1 MTINPDFN
9 PGEITNDPIV
19 NKVVDIV
26 MKRHMQGMEKFG
38 KTMDSNERPLDQWI
52 DETIEEEEIPEDVSE
67 ALLYHIDRNAGVDKN
82 IFRPGSSE
90 FFNLFRE
97 VRALSKAGD
106 YTLSSAEYELIRD
119 TDIGRFAMY
128 EGQIVPLD
136 YPMLYEDQIQE
147 AEYKGRKVLIRC
159 K

>member
-52 DETIEEEEIPEDVSE
+52 DETIEELLDAVHYLVKAKSIP
-67 ALLYHIDRNAGVDKN
+67 DK
-82 IFRPGSSE
+82 FKVKEKELQGLVE
-90 FFNLFRE
+90 KFRE
-97 VRALSKAGD
+97 GTFVDDKGSE
-106 YTLSSAEYELIRD
+106 T
-119 TDIGRFAMY
+119 
-128 EGQIVPLD
+128 
-136 YPMLYEDQIQE
+136 QE
-147 AEYKGRKVLIRC
+147 
-159 K
+159 

>member
-52 DETIEEEEIPEDVSE
+52 DETIEE
-67 ALLYHIDRNAGVDKN
+67 LLDAVHYLVKAKSITDKFKVKEKELQVLVDK
-82 IFRPGSSE
+82 FKEGTFVDDKGSE
-90 FFNLFRE
+90 
-97 VRALSKAGD
+97 
-106 YTLSSAEYELIRD
+106 T
-119 TDIGRFAMY
+119 
-128 EGQIVPLD
+128 
-136 YPMLYEDQIQE
+136 QE
-147 AEYKGRKVLIRC
+147 
-159 K
+159 

>member
-52 DETIEEEEIPEDVSE
+52 DETIEELLDAVHYLVKAKSITDKFKVKEKTILVSP
-67 ALLYHIDRNAGVDKN
+67 Y
-82 IFRPGSSE
+82 IF
-90 FFNLFRE
+90 
-97 VRALSKAGD
+97 
-106 YTLSSAEYELIRD
+106 
-119 TDIGRFAMY
+119 
-128 EGQIVPLD
+128 
-136 YPMLYEDQIQE
+136 
-147 AEYKGRKVLIRC
+147 
-159 K
+159 

>member
-52 DETIEEEEIPEDVSE
+52 DETIEE
-67 ALLYHIDRNAGVDKN
+67 LLDAVHYLVKAKSITYKFKLKEKELQGLVEK
-82 IFRPGSSE
+82 
-90 FFNLFRE
+90 FRE
-97 VRALSKAGD
+97 GTFVDDKGSE
-106 YTLSSAEYELIRD
+106 T
-119 TDIGRFAMY
+119 
-128 EGQIVPLD
+128 
-136 YPMLYEDQIQE
+136 QE
-147 AEYKGRKVLIRC
+147 
-159 K
+159 

>member
-52 DETIEEEEIPEDVSE
+52 DETIEE
-67 ALLYHIDRNAGVDKN
+67 LLDAVHYLVKAKSITDK
-82 IFRPGSSE
+82 FKVKEKELQGLVE
-90 FFNLFRE
+90 KFRE
-97 VRALSKAGD
+97 GTFVD
-106 YTLSSAEYELIRD
+106 D
-119 TDIGRFAMY
+119 
-128 EGQIVPLD
+128 
-136 YPMLYEDQIQE
+136 
-147 AEYKGRKVLIRC
+147 KGSETKE
-159 K
+159 

>member
-52 DETIEEEEIPEDVSE
+52 DETIEE
-67 ALLYHIDRNAGVDKN
+67 LLDAVHYLVKAKSITDKFKAKEKELQQLVDK
-82 IFRPGSSE
+82 F
-90 FFNLFRE
+90 
-97 VRALSKAGD
+97 K
-106 YTLSSAEYELIRD
+106 
-119 TDIGRFAMY
+119 
-128 EGQIVPLD
+128 EGTFVD
-136 YPMLYEDQIQE
+136 DKGTETQE
-147 AEYKGRKVLIRC
+147 
-159 K
+159 

>member
-52 DETIEEEEIPEDVSE
+52 DETIEE
-67 ALLYHIDRNAGVDKN
+67 LLDAVHYLVKAKSITDK
-82 IFRPGSSE
+82 FKVKELQGLVE
-90 FFNLFRE
+90 KFRE
-97 VRALSKAGD
+97 GTFVDDKGSE
-106 YTLSSAEYELIRD
+106 T
-119 TDIGRFAMY
+119 
-128 EGQIVPLD
+128 
-136 YPMLYEDQIQE
+136 QE
-147 AEYKGRKVLIRC
+147 
-159 K
+159 

>member
-52 DETIEEEEIPEDVSE
+52 DETIEE
-67 ALLYHIDRNAGVDKN
+67 LLDAVHYLVKAKSITDK
-82 IFRPGSSE
+82 FKVKEKELQGLVE
-90 FFNLFRE
+90 KFRE
-97 VRALSKAGD
+97 RTFVD
-106 YTLSSAEYELIRD
+106 
-119 TDIGRFAMY
+119 
-128 EGQIVPLD
+128 V
-136 YPMLYEDQIQE
+136 
-147 AEYKGRKVLIRC
+147 KGSETQ
-159 K
+159 